1 MPTPDEAGRQSTRP
15 RRANA
20 PAQMLGGARGEIL
33 SALCGKRLT
42 AVELADRFSITS
54 TAVRAHLN
62 ELRSSGLVRYRTE
75 VRGVG
80 KPTHVYELTPEGQY
94 LLSSAYVPVL
104 VNLLHTVDA
113 HLGDSAIDV
122 IRDAGRS
129 LAEASVSPARRQ
141 SLRARAEQCAELLR
155 SLGGSASV
163 EEIGG
168 ELIIRSECCPLAA
181 TVAQMPTACKL
192 FEGMARAVTAR
203 AVEEHCD
210 RSEQPH
216 CVFRIPR
223 T

>member
-1 MPTPDEAGRQSTRP
+1 
-15 RRANA
+15 
-20 PAQMLGGARGEIL
+20 MLGGARGEIL

-54 TAVRAHLN
+54 TAVRAHLSA
-62 ELRSSGLVRYRTE
+62 LRNSGLVRYRTE

-104 VNLLHTVDA
+104 VNLLRTVDA
-113 HLGDSAIDV
+113 HLGNGAVDV

-129 LAEASVSPARRQ
+129 LAEANELPARRQ
-141 SLRARAEQCAELLR
+141 SLRARAERCADLLR
-155 SLGGSASV
+155 ALGGSATV
-163 EEIGG
+163 EESRG

-181 TVAQMPTACKL
+181 TVRQTPTACKL
-192 FEGMARAVTAR
+192 FEGMARAITEH
-203 AVEEHCD
+203 AVEEHCE
-210 RSEQPH
+210 RTEQPH
-216 CVFRIPR
+216 CLFRIAR

>member
-1 MPTPDEAGRQSTRP
+1 M
-15 RRANA
+15 
-20 PAQMLGGARGEIL
+20 MLGGARGEIL

-62 ELRSSGLVRYRTE
+62 ALRSTGLVRYRTE

-104 VNLLHTVDA
+104 VNVLRVLGA
-113 HLGDSAIDV
+113 RLGDGASDL

-129 LAEASVSPARRQ
+129 LADARNSPPAPR
-141 SLRARAEQCAELLR
+141 SLRAKAEQCAELLR

-163 EEIGG
+163 DESSE
-168 ELIIRSECCPLAA
+168 ELIVRSECCPLAA

-192 FEGMARAVTAR
+192 FEGMARAMTGR

-210 RSEQPH
+210 RSAQPH
-216 CVFRIPR
+216 CLLRIPR
-223 T
+223 AERRT